1 MNRGQKLLVTG
12 GVKSGKSD
20 FALRVADAQ
29 AGEKI
34 FVATAQALDDE
45 MKQRIEQHKK
55 ERPAEW
61 HTVEEP
67 QNLAAVF
74 EGYGSPD
81 CVMIVD
87 CLTLWTANLMESA
100 SDAEFEAKADELA
113 SAVAAFGGT
122 AILVTNETGLGIIPE
137 NKVARA
143 FGRRLG
149 TLNRKMA
156 QACDKVILLVAGLP
170 MNIKG
175 GNG

>member
-1 MNRGQKLLVTG
+1 MNRGEKLLVTG

-20 FALRVADAQ
+20 FALRVADGQ

-61 HTVEEP
+61 HTVEE
-67 QNLAAVF
+67 QKNLAAVF
-74 EGYGSPD
+74 EGYDSPD

-100 SDAEFEAKADELA
+100 SDAEFEARTDELA
-113 SAVAAFGGT
+113 SAVTAFGGT

-156 QACDKVILLVAGLP
+156 QACDKVVLLVAGLP
-170 MNIKG
+170 MDIKG